1 MNKKVINARSNEK
14 FPLDW
19 ETINLDE
26 DDYIK
31 IVMGQSPPSSTYNS
45 FGNGLPFLQGKAEFG
60 EMYPKPVLFCSKP
73 KKIAEKD
80 SILLSVKA
88 PVGDVNITPFKIC
101 IGRGLIAIV
110 VKKEKLNNFFLFYYL
125 SFIKKSIGY
134 LSSGSTF
141 KAITKND
148 LAKIEIPIP
157 NFAEQKKISEILL
170 TVDRAIEE
178 VNEAIAKTE
187 RLKKGLM
194 QELLTKGIGHKE
206 FKETETEKIPK
217 DWKIKKI
224 ADLFSIETGTTP
236 STKQKK
242 YWENGHV
249 NWITPADMN
258 KLNGRLF
265 IENSERKVTE
275 KGLKETNLTLMLNGS
290 IIISTRAPVGYVVIA
305 KDKTTFNQECKG
317 LIPKNI
323 KEINPIFYTYYLLSK
338 KYLLENSSS
347 GSTFK
352 ELSKKALENFIVLLP
367 PILEQNKIAEILST
381 VDERIQL
388 LKEKRNKLKR
398 VKKGLMNE
406 LLTGRKRVK
415 VEA

>member
-60 EMYPKPVLFCSKP
+60 EMYPNPILYCSKP
-73 KKIAEKD
+73 IKIVEKD
-80 SILLSVKA
+80 SILLSVRA
-88 PVGDVNITPFKIC
+88 PVGDVNIAPFKVC

-110 VKKEKLNNFFLFYYL
+110 VEKEKLNNFFLFYYL
-125 SFIKKSIGY
+125 SFIKKSIDY

-157 NFAEQKKISEILL
+157 NFAEQKKIVEILSA
-170 TVDRAIEE
+170 VDQAIEE
-178 VNEAIAKTE
+178 VNEAITKTK

-194 QELLTKGIGHKE
+194 QKLLTKGIGHKE
-206 FKETETEKIPK
+206 FKETEIGKIPK
-217 DWKIKKI
+217 DWEIKKI
-224 ADLFSIETGTTP
+224 VNLFIIETGTTP
-236 STKQKK
+236 STKQKE
-242 YWENGHV
+242 YWQNGHI
-249 NWITPADMN
+249 NWATPTDMS
-258 KLNGRLF
+258 KLRGKLF
-265 IENSERKVTE
+265 IENSERKITE
-275 KGLKETNLTLMLNGS
+275 KGLKETNLTLMPNGS
-290 IIISTRAPVGYVVIA
+290 IILSTRAPVGHVVIV
-305 KDKTTFNQECKG
+305 KGKTTSNQGCKG

-323 KEINPIFYTYYLLSK
+323 KKINTIFYAYYLLSK
-338 KYLLENSSS
+338 NYLLKNSSS

-352 ELSKKALENFIVLLP
+352 ELPKKILENFIVLLP
-367 PILEQNKIAEILST
+367 TIQEQNKIAEILST
-381 VDERIQL
+381 VDQRIQS
-388 LKEKRNKLKR
+388 LKEKKNKLKR
-398 VKKGLMNE
+398 VKKGLMND